1 MFLHEAV
8 KEGLQSGDTVIPT
21 PLFRE
26 KYAELCVLDPAHGK
40 TKINKQFEVSL
51 LWSLFSINSHGI
63 YSLLLH
69 FQIG

>member
-51 LWSLFSINSHGI
+51 LWS
-63 YSLLLH
+63 
-69 FQIG
+69 